1 MKNTQ
6 LLSQIA
12 LTLVPHIGAVQARA
26 LIDHF
31 GEADAIFRA
40 GKKELSAISYIGEVR
55 ASSIRQFNNFAAAEQ
70 QIKFIEKYN
79 ITPLFIHDTAYPHRL
94 LNCSDAP
101 VLLYFKGNT
110 NLNHTKVISIIGTR
124 GNTAYGRHITEKLVA
139 DIAELSAENDVLIV
153 SGLAMGI
160 DAIAHTA
167 ALQAHIPTVGVLA
180 HGLDTV
186 YPPQH
191 RKLAKE
197 MISSGGLLTEYCWNV
212 APDKYNFPKRNRI
225 VAGMSDATIVV
236 ETGAKGGSIITAELA
251 VSYNREVFAIPGRT
265 TDAKSAGCISLVA
278 ANKAAILSNAQQLF
292 EMMGWREIQSAP
304 IPALHDLSEAEQ
316 LVIRLCHQDSITL
329 NELYNNCNL
338 SDSNLSTLLLQMELK
353 GLLLSLPGNRY
364 ALAPRIQNL

>member
-12 LTLVPHIGAVQARA
+12 LTLVPHIGTVQARM
-26 LIDHF
+26 LIGHF
-31 GEADAIFRA
+31 GETDAIFRA
-40 GKKELSAISYIGEVR
+40 GKKELSSISYIGEVR
-55 ASSIRQFNNFAAAEQ
+55 ASSIRRFNNFAAAEQ
-70 QIKFIEKYN
+70 QIRFIEKYS
-79 ITPLFIHDTAYPHRL
+79 ITPLFIQDPAYPQRL
-94 LNCSDAP
+94 LNCPDAP

-110 NLNHTKVISIIGTR
+110 NLNYSKVISIIGTR
-124 GNTAYGRHITEKLVA
+124 GNTSYGRHITEKLIA
-139 DIAELSAENDVLIV
+139 DIAGFATNDVLIV

-160 DAIAHTA
+160 DAIAHSA

-197 MISSGGLLTEYCWNV
+197 MLSCGGLLTEYCWNV

-251 VSYNREVFAIPGRT
+251 GSYNRDVFAIPGRT
-265 TDAKSAGCISLVA
+265 TDTKSTGCISLIA
-278 ANKAAILSNAQQLF
+278 ANKAAILSDAQQLYQ
-292 EMMGWREIQSAP
+292 MMGWRQTQQNPLPVSYNITQEEQVIV
-304 IPALHDLSEAEQ
+304 DLCNHNA
-316 LVIRLCHQDSITL
+316 ITL
-329 NELYNNCNL
+329 EDLYNNCSL
-338 SDSNLSTLLLQMELK
+338 SDSHLSTLLLQMELK
-353 GLLLSLPGNRY
+353 GLLVSLPGNRY
-364 ALAPRIQNL
+364 ALSPQIQSL